1 MNTTMINLVR
11 HAVVHGESKCNV
23 WHAHR
28 DNTGFI
34 SIYKRGRILVRYDI
48 ATQRLL
54 DIATTIDS
62 ADRKSI
68 ERIFTEV
75 TVNEAPSLTTTPPS
89 N

>member
-11 HAVVHGESKCNV
+11 HAVTHGEAKCNV
-23 WHAHR
+23 WRAHR

-34 SIYKRGRILVRYDI
+34 SIYKRGLILVRYYMP
-48 ATQRLL
+48 TQQLF

-75 TVNEAPSLTTTPPS
+75 TVNETPSTTPITPS